1 MNKQEVR
8 TEQQSKHDVMDRNPN
23 VNVSVVDAYQKLER
37 KLSELGIKVER
48 HYGIE
53 HPLESNRN
61 KFSGLGLSRSFSFN
75 RRA

>member
-1 MNKQEVR
+1 MKKQVEAM
-8 TEQQSKHDVMDRNPN
+8 EQSKDPLLDGNPS
-23 VNVSVVDAYQKLER
+23 VNVSVVDAYQKLEQD
-37 KLSELGIKVER
+37 LSELGIKVES

-61 KFSGLGLSRSFSFN
+61 RFHALGLSRSFSFN